1 LSIGG
6 GQSRTL
12 RYGELDQVEADLRDD
27 IKRRYAEQQQKLAAL
42 AKVAPDLGMQSTA
55 ALRKA
60 EQTDLRTLKRLIKE
74 ERARRTAVG
83 LEQAINERNEASDAE
98 RYALNAVCAYRC
110 TTMEEHRV
118 KAEFLKDFATG
129 KYGALVVPAGRSLG
143 SCGRGRGRPSSVGR
157 APRLALIKLQS
168 LRVWPAASRWRAFHL
183 AVGTSGISGKNAVA
197 FECQQM
203 W

>member
-1 LSIGG
+1 MKSAC
-6 GQSRTL
+6 QRHRYQEYNPPVAATL
-12 RYGELDQVEADLRDD
+12 Q
-27 IKRRYAEQQQKLAAL
+27 RRSPCPRPSLTSWPP
-42 AKVAPDLGMQSTA
+42 VNPSMSTA
-55 ALRKA
+55 RIQCAANRQSSTSRRSSNGSGRIMRQCMTILSGSSAARNA
-60 EQTDLRTLKRLIKE
+60 RLQDAIGAQCSSPAFPTT
-74 ERARRTAVG
+74 RASSG
-83 LEQAINERNEASDAE
+83 SGI
-98 RYALNAVCAYRC
+98 
-110 TTMEEHRV
+110 
-118 KAEFLKDFATG
+118 ATG
-129 KYGALVVPAGRSLG
+129 SQHSIACQTNGGPALVVPAGRSLG